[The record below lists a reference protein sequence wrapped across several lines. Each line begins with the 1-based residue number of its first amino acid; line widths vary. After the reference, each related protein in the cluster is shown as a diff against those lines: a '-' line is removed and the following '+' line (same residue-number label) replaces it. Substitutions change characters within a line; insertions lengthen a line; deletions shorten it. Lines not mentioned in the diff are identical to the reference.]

1 MSDEQKKT
9 KLSKEELEKLKKLT
23 NLENPPVKQ
32 DTQPLLQT
40 SQEKQIID
48 TIHKDITILEN
59 NNSSI
64 PSKQQDVDSIKK
76 EIQKHLE
83 AIKSLQKTLEP
94 KDNKQEEDIHSMLN
108 ELEKNTQKISP
119 KETFI
124 ESFSFLSEEPE
135 KKKIIFE
142 EIKPKSSESSTIKK
156 QPEPPHLEKFEIPDI
171 EVVEVIPLKDT
182 ETHPKLDSVIEK
194 TPSQQKNM
202 RVPIFV
208 ENENGISMNP
218 QIKEQIDQINKQK
231 KKKAI

>member
-76 EIQKHLE
+76 EIQKHFGYEVLSSQTLPKLTHTFTHFKLH
-83 AIKSLQKTLEP
+83 IQPQLVYTLQNHLY
-94 KDNKQEEDIHSMLN
+94 KDNAHLWLSLEDAMGAAIP
-108 ELEKNTQKISP
+108 TPVRKILS
-119 KETFI
+119 TFQ
-124 ESFSFLSEEPE
+124 S
-135 KKKIIFE
+135 
-142 EIKPKSSESSTIKK
+142 
-156 QPEPPHLEKFEIPDI
+156 
-171 EVVEVIPLKDT
+171 
-182 ETHPKLDSVIEK
+182 
-194 TPSQQKNM
+194 
-202 RVPIFV
+202 
-208 ENENGISMNP
+208 
-218 QIKEQIDQINKQK
+218 
-231 KKKAI
+231 